1 MHDEEL
7 TNLLAEDLD
16 GSFERLVLTY
26 QDRLYGFALRLTGSP
41 RDAEEIAQ
49 DAFVRAYR
57 ALAQYPAER
66 VRALT
71 PRPWLYQITRNVVL
85 NRVRGRRLRL
95 VSLDG
100 PEDGGRVDP
109 QDDEAGRPESMLE
122 RLEQRDQLGA
132 LVAGLPERY
141 RAAVV
146 LRHVEGLG
154 YDEVAA
160 VLDQPVGTVKA
171 NVHRGIRLL
180 REALEARRLDE
191 RQLEERWTDGQRVD
205 ERRPGMDER
214 RVDGQRIGRRPDGQ
228 RIERRSDEQQI
239 GRRPDG
245 QRTERRLDRRAP
257 VGRGPRRAGG

>member
-57 ALAQYPAER
+57 ALAQYPADR
-66 VRALT
+66 VRALA

-160 VLDQPVGTVKA
+160 VLGQPVGTVKA
-171 NVHRGIRLL
+171 NVHRGVRLL

-191 RQLEERWTDGQRVD
+191 RQPEERWLDGQRVD
-205 ERRPGMDER
+205 ERR
-214 RVDGQRIGRRPDGQ
+214 VDRQRIERPSDGQ

-239 GRRPDG
+239 GRRSDG

-257 VGRGPRRAGG
+257 AGRGPRRAGG